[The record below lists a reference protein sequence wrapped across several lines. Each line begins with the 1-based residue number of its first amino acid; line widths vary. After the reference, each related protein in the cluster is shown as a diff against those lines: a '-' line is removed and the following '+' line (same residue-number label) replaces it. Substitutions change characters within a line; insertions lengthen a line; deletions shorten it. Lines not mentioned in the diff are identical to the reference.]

1 MGNTVGVLL
10 AGGTSLFRA
19 YVRLVIEGRPQFRVV
34 GEAFSAPIAMAIA
47 KQKRP
52 NLVLL
57 DCRGSTEVFVE
68 AIRKVTYETGGACL
82 LVRTADQA
90 SIVSERDRELGVE
103 AVVMKDD
110 DPRDLIRHL
119 EGMCR

>member
-1 MGNTVGVLL
+1 MANTVAVLL

-34 GEAFSAPIAMAIA
+34 GEAFSAPIAIAIA

-52 NLVLL
+52 HLVLL
-57 DCRGSTEVFVE
+57 DCRHSSEVFVE
-68 AIRKVTYETGGACL
+68 SIRKVTNETGVACL

-90 SIVSERDRELGVE
+90 SIVTERDRESG
-103 AVVMKDD
+103 
-110 DPRDLIRHL
+110 
-119 EGMCR
+119 